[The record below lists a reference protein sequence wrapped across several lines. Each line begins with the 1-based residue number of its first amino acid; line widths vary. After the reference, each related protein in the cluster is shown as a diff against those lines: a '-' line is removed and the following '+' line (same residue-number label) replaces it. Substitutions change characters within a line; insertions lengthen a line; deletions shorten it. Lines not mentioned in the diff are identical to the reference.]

1 MSTAM
6 QVAWQTE
13 STVYF
18 IDTSGSFSSQRILQM
33 YKACQINR
41 MDSNPSNR
49 PQITPERLLSKI
61 YCAKV
66 HDLFPFYDLL
76 ERIQFQLKE
85 KNTPF
90 ACSLKLLI
98 IDSLGYLISPTLGS
112 SQPVGYSMMFQI
124 ARMLKYIAIEYEVAI
139 LYTNFTVRG
148 NRDEDLKPALGDKW
162 VSVPNTR
169 VLLKKEALSILL
181 PRINQLTAQWA
192 QKLISK
198 LSLKEL

>member
-1 MSTAM
+1 
-6 QVAWQTE
+6 
-13 STVYF
+13 
-18 IDTSGSFSSQRILQM
+18 
-33 YKACQINR
+33 
-41 MDSNPSNR
+41 
-49 PQITPERLLSKI
+49 
-61 YCAKV
+61 
-66 HDLFPFYDLL
+66 
-76 ERIQFQLKE
+76 
-85 KNTPF
+85 
-90 ACSLKLLI
+90 
-98 IDSLGYLISPTLGS
+98 
-112 SQPVGYSMMFQI
+112 MMFQI